1 MANPRRAVRALPVGL
16 AAALCLFGA
25 LGATERAPVGRRAVA
40 AATLDG
46 IVYVSGGW
54 NGEATQLDR
63 VDAYDPVGRF
73 WRPAPA
79 LGVAR
84 SQHSL
89 VAARGR
95 LWAVAG
101 WSADLGLVAEIESW
115 APGEAGWRTI
125 TRLPTP
131 RREPGVALL
140 GDRLIIAG
148 GFNGASDADLDG
160 YSGVVEAYDLTTGT
174 WVSLASMPTPRRG
187 LALVNVDGALY
198 ALGGYNADDGFL
210 GVIERYDAGRDAWQ
224 PVNWTMAPRTWA
236 AGLSDGEAIVLIGGF
251 DGSGPLARVERID
264 TRTETVCAMAPLRI
278 ARSWLAAAPLPG
290 GRALTVGGE
299 TRAGFSDAMETVS
312 LKDPNGGDYR
322 GWNSPAQP
330 GNSNPR
336 NWPCGP

>member
-1 MANPRRAVRALPVGL
+1 MAHGRRVARVLPVGL

-25 LGATERAPVGRRAVA
+25 LGATKRAPVARRALA
-40 AATLDG
+40 AATLNG

-63 VDAYDPVGRF
+63 VDAYDPVGRL

-79 LGVAR
+79 LAVAR

-95 LWAVAG
+95 LSAVAG
-101 WSADLGLVAEIESW
+101 WSAERGLVPEIESW
-115 APGEAGWRTI
+115 APGEAAWRTI

-140 GDRLIIAG
+140 GDRIIIAG
-148 GFNGASDADLDG
+148 GFNGAGDADLDG
-160 YSGVVEAYDLTTGT
+160 YSEIVEAYDLATGT
-174 WVSLASMPTPRRG
+174 WARLSSMPTPRRG
-187 LALVNVDGALY
+187 LALVNVNDALY

-224 PVNWTMAPRTWA
+224 RLDWTMAPRTWA

-264 TRTETVCAMAPLRI
+264 TQTGTVCAMAPLRI

-290 GRALTVGGE
+290 GQALTVGGE

-312 LKDPNGGDYR
+312 LKDPNRGGSR
-322 GWNSPAQP
+322 GWNSPAVP
-330 GNSNPR
+330 GNSNPG
-336 NWPCGP
+336 NWPCE